1 MQGNKLNI
9 LYVEPFYSGS
19 HKKWIDDYS
28 KFSNHNIEILSLP
41 GKKWKWRMHG
51 GAISLAEKYNNK
63 KSVFDIVLCSDMLN
77 LPVFKSLCEDN
88 LAQSKVIMYFHEN
101 QLSYPWS
108 PNDKDLKLDR
118 DLNYYYINY
127 TSSLISDHNYFN
139 SQYHLDSYIDGLRKY
154 LKKMPDFRNLESI
167 DLIKK
172 KSSVL
177 PIGCNL
183 TKNILKKIE
192 YPVILWNHRWEYDK
206 NPKLFFE
213 TLFELNDLKIDF
225 SLIVLGENYSEYPKI
240 FDTAKDRL
248 KHKII
253 HFGYCEN
260 YTEYL
265 GYLKMSNILPVTSH
279 QDFFGISIVEAV
291 SYGCYPILPKRLTY
305 PDLFNY
311 KKNKF
316 LFYNSDLELKDKLVS
331 VIKNIKNYTST
342 IKEVSQKTFDKFN
355 WENISKKYDYT
366 FEKQRRNST

>member
-51 GAISLAEKYNNK
+51 GAISLAKEYNNMNI
-63 KSVFDIVLCSDMLN
+63 VFDIILCSDMLN
-77 LPVFKSLCEDN
+77 LPVFKSLCNDN
-88 LAQSKVIMYFHEN
+88 LSRSKVLIYFHEN

-127 TSSLISDHNYFN
+127 TSSLISDYNYFN
-139 SQYHLDSYIDGLRKY
+139 SQYHLDSYINGLRKY

-183 TKNILKKIE
+183 SENNLKKIE
-192 YPVILWNHRWEYDK
+192 HPIILWNHRWEYDK

-225 SLIVLGENYSEYPKI
+225 SLIILGENYSEYPKI
-240 FDTAKDRL
+240 FDTAKDKL
-248 KHKII
+248 NNKII

-260 YTEYL
+260 YTQYL
-265 GYLKMSNILPVTSH
+265 RYLKMSNILPVTSH
-279 QDFFGISIVEAV
+279 QDFFGISVVEAV

-311 KKNKF
+311 KKNNF

-331 VIKNIKNYTST
+331 VIKNIKNYSST
-342 IKEVSQKTFDKFN
+342 IKEISQEIFYKFN
-355 WENISKKYDYT
+355 WKNISKKYDSA
-366 FEKQRRNST
+366 FEKQMG

>member
-1 MQGNKLNI
+1 
-9 LYVEPFYSGS
+9 
-19 HKKWIDDYS
+19 
-28 KFSNHNIEILSLP
+28 
-41 GKKWKWRMHG
+41 MHG
-51 GAISLAEKYNNK
+51 GAISLAEIYNNNNR
-63 KSVFDIVLCSDMLN
+63 VFDIILCSDMLN
-77 LPVFKSLCEDN
+77 LPVFKSLCKDN
-88 LAQSKVIMYFHEN
+88 LSQSKVIMYFHEN

-118 DLNYYYINY
+118 DLSYYYINY

-139 SQYHLDSYIDGLRKY
+139 SEYHLDSYIDGLRKY

-167 DLIKK
+167 DLIKQ

-177 PIGCNL
+177 SIGCNL

-192 YPVILWNHRWEYDK
+192 HPVILWNHRWEYDK

-225 SLIVLGENYSEYPKI
+225 SLIILGENYSEYPEI

-248 KHKII
+248 NDKII

-260 YTEYL
+260 YSEYL
-265 GYLKMSNILPVTSH
+265 RYLKMSNIVPVTSH

-291 SYGCYPILPKRLTY
+291 SSGCYPILPKRLTY
-305 PDLFNY
+305 PDLFDY
-311 KKNKF
+311 KKNNF

-331 VIKNIKNYTST
+331 VIKNIKDYTST
-342 IKEVSQKTFDKFN
+342 IKEISQETFDKFN
-355 WENISKKYDYT
+355 WKNISKKYDSV
-366 FEKQRRNST
+366 FENLMD